1 MDISAP
7 EFQANLQ
14 IPIDLFVSK
23 SSGADGGDGLRFTD
37 SSGNLVFRVE
47 RQSPESS
54 HKRVLVDA
62 SGNHLI
68 YIHNK
73 QNGSWQGFTGN
84 NSEEKDLLFRVE
96 RTLNAFNRTEFKV
109 FPVGENGGEDSKSDF
124 QMKGSPFYRSCT
136 IYKGNSV
143 LAQTSLMYKLGI
155 QKVLVRRHKFR
166 LTIFPGSVDHA
177 FIVSL
182 IVIYFHGRKLWI

>member
-23 SSGADGGDGLRFTD
+23 SSGAEGGGGLRFTD

-47 RQSPESS
+47 RQPPKSS
-54 HKRVLVDA
+54 YKRVLVDA

-68 YIHNK
+68 YIHRN
-73 QNGSWQGFTGN
+73 QNGSWQGFKGDD
-84 NSEEKDLLFRVE
+84 SEEKELLFRVE
-96 RTLNAFNRTEFKV
+96 KTLNAFNRTEFKV
-109 FPVGENGGEDSKSDF
+109 FPIGENGEDSKSDF
-124 QMKGSPFYRSCT
+124 KIKGSPFYRSCT
-136 IYKGNSV
+136 IYKGDSI

-155 QKVLVRRHKFR
+155 QKVLVWRHKFR

-177 FIVSL
+177 FIAAL

>member
-1 MDISAP
+1 MDISAS

-23 SSGADGGDGLRFTD
+23 SNGADGGDGLRFTD

-47 RQSPESS
+47 RQSPKSS

-62 SGNHLI
+62 FGNHLI
-68 YIHNK
+68 YIHHK
-73 QNGSWQGFTGN
+73 QNGSWQGFTGD

-109 FPVGENGGEDSKSDF
+109 FPVGENGGEDSKSEF
-124 QMKGSPFYRSCT
+124 KMKGSPFYRSCT
-136 IYKGNSV
+136 IYKGDSV